1 MNLFPA
7 SKTIETGL
15 KPERK
20 QSFKKNVLH
29 YLLLKVSR
37 KRKFSGIAL
46 IILKLANVINL
57 ILLNGYYPFNI
68 NITFVLLYS
77 IIKYHGY
84 AKLHHQ

>member
-20 QSFKKNVLH
+20 QSFKKM
-29 YLLLKVSR
+29 YYIICCLKFQEKESFQV
-37 KRKFSGIAL
+37 L
-46 IILKLANVINL
+46 IILKLASVINL